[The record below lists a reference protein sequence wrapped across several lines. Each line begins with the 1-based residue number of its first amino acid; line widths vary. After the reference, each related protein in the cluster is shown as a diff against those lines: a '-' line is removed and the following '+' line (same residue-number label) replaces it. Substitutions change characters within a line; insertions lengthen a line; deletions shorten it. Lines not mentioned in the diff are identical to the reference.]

1 MMDTYYNKSIVLCR
15 LLEAI
20 ESVADY
26 IPLQN
31 TSMPVIIARS
41 QFAVSAQE
49 IDIDMFEQV
58 FSVNIRNDSNATSI
72 DSSSLYFMRSN
83 ESTASILLPNNVL
96 NSVGTG
102 SKVRI
107 SNAVYLDDTVFLRR
121 NNNDIEVGSIIMSA
135 SINSSNN
142 KSTFDPP
149 VMLTFRR
156 SKVMTTI
163 KRYKIAT
170 FL

>member
-1 MMDTYYNKSIVLCR
+1 MRLIFIIVGR

-20 ESVADY
+20 ESVADS

-31 TSMPVIIARS
+31 TTMPVIIARS

-49 IDIDMFEQV
+49 IDTDTFEQV
-58 FSVNIRNDSNATSI
+58 FSVNIGNVSNTTSI
-72 DSSSLYFMRSN
+72 DSNSLLFIRTN

-96 NSVGTG
+96 ISVGTG

-107 SNAVYLDDTVFLRR
+107 NNAVYLDDSVFLRR

-135 SINSSNN
+135 SISSSN

-156 SKVMTTI
+156 SKVMTTQ
-163 KRYKIAT
+163 YKNIEYLH
-170 FL
+170 FY

>member
-1 MMDTYYNKSIVLCR
+1 M
-15 LLEAI
+15 EAI
-20 ESVADY
+20 ESVTDS
-26 IPLQN
+26 IPIQN
-31 TSMPVIIARS
+31 TSLPVIIAKS

-49 IDIDMFEQV
+49 IDTDKFEQV
-58 FSVNIRNDSNATSI
+58 FSVNIGNISNTTSI
-72 DSSSLYFMRSN
+72 DSSNIFFMRTN
-83 ESTASILLPNNVL
+83 ESTASILLPNNAL

-107 SNAVYLDDTVFLRR
+107 SNAVYLDDSIFLRR

-135 SINSSNN
+135 SISSSN

-156 SKVMTTI
+156 SKVMTTQ
-163 KRYKIAT
+163 YKDIEYLHFYT
-170 FL
+170 NTLYLYSLL

>member
-1 MMDTYYNKSIVLCR
+1 M
-15 LLEAI
+15 EAI
-20 ESVADY
+20 ESVTDS
-26 IPLQN
+26 IPIQN
-31 TSMPVIIARS
+31 TSLPVIIAKS

-49 IDIDMFEQV
+49 IDTDKFEQV
-58 FSVNIRNDSNATSI
+58 FSVNIGNISNTTSI
-72 DSSSLYFMRSN
+72 DSSNIFFMRTN
-83 ESTASILLPNNVL
+83 ESTASILLQNNVL

-107 SNAVYLDDTVFLRR
+107 SNAVYLDDSIFLRR

-135 SINSSNN
+135 SISSSN

-156 SKVMTTI
+156 SKVMTTQ
-163 KRYKIAT
+163 YKDIEYLHFYT
-170 FL
+170 NTLYLYSLL